1 MWPSTPE
8 PLACPGRSETW
19 RAGYETGLAGLG
31 DAFTGQEHFPTG
43 IDWRGGHAV
52 ALKLLREPPEEQS

>member
-8 PLACPGRSETW
+8 PLACRGRSATW

-31 DAFTGQEHFPTG
+31 DAFAGQEHSPAG
-43 IDWRGGHAV
+43 IDWRDGHAV
-52 ALKLLREPPEEQS
+52 ALQLLRELPED